1 VINIKILIVWR
12 GLPRPNHPS
21 YARPFYFIK
30 YYSSTDDITLVSPY
44 HNRETLIDMPIRY
57 NGVPERAFKNFFSK
71 ATFSVLRRLTY
82 TNLLYTKD
90 FNVSRQYFP
99 ILQKKINEV
108 LKKERFDLIYSDY
121 STSSYL
127 LYFKR
132 KGRIKAP
139 VVLEFFSPTL
149 YSQRC
154 FLRYGSFRNKI
165 LAFLTYLSFRFLEVK
180 RYGLFEAGIYVC
192 KTHLELSKPFL
203 PKQTFIIPPGVDLEF
218 FRPQPVSSTSSSI
231 TFIGSMNYLSNVASV
246 LHFYSKIYPYIK
258 RELPNVKFYVVGRE
272 PDNRIKKL
280 SFDPSVIVTGSVNDV
295 RPYFAASEV
304 FVNPIII
311 DDGGIKNK
319 VLEAMAMGKAIVSTP
334 LGARDIGATD
344 YENIVIARNDREFAE
359 KVVELL
365 KDEKERRRIGNNARK
380 FVEENYSWEKQS
392 KMLYNVFKELVEGN
406 FDELH

>member
-1 VINIKILIVWR
+1 
-12 GLPRPNHPS
+12 
-21 YARPFYFIK
+21 
-30 YYSSTDDITLVSPY
+30 
-44 HNRETLIDMPIRY
+44 MPIRY

-90 FNVSRQYFP
+90 FNVSRQYSP

-132 KGRIKAP
+132 KDRIKAP

-149 YSQRC
+149 YAQRR
-154 FLRYGSFRNKI
+154 FLRYGSFRDKI

-180 RYGLFEAGIYVC
+180 RYGLFEAGIYVS

-203 PKQTFIIPPGVDLEF
+203 PKQTFVIPPGVDLEF
-218 FRPQPVSSTSSSI
+218 FRPQPIDSTSPTIIFS
-231 TFIGSMNYLSNVASV
+231 GGMNYLPNVASV

-319 VLEAMAMGKAIVSTP
+319 VLEAMAMGKAVVSTP

-380 FVEENYSWEKQS
+380 FVEENYSWRKQS

>member
-1 VINIKILIVWR
+1 MKILIIWQ
-12 GLPRPNHPS
+12 GLPRPNTPTL
-21 YARPFYFIK
+21 ARPFYFIK
-30 YYSSTDDITLVSPY
+30 YCSFTDDITLVSPY
-44 HNRETLIDMPIRY
+44 KIGETLIDVPIRY

-71 ATFSVLRRLTY
+71 ATLSVLRRLTY
-82 TNLLYTKD
+82 TNLRYTKD
-90 FNVSRQYFP
+90 FNISKQYFP
-99 ILQKKINEV
+99 ILLQRKINEI
-108 LKKERFDLIYSDY
+108 LKKERFDLIYSDHY
-121 STSSYL
+121 TCSHL
-127 LYFKR
+127 RYFKR
-132 KGRIKAP
+132 QDRIKAP
-139 VVLEFFSPTL
+139 VVVEFFSPTL

-165 LAFLTYLSFRFLEVK
+165 RAFLTYLSFRFLEVK
-180 RYGLFEAGIYVC
+180 YYGLFEAGIYVS

-218 FRPQPVSSTSSSI
+218 FRPQPVSSISPSI
-231 TFIGSMNYLSNVASV
+231 TFIGSMNYLPNVASI

-295 RPYFAASEV
+295 RPYLAASEV

-319 VLEAMAMGKAIVSTP
+319 VLEAMAMGKAVVSTP

-344 YENIVIARNDREFAE
+344 YENIVIARNDREFAG

-392 KMLYNVFKELVEGN
+392 KMLYNVFKKLVEGN

>member
-1 VINIKILIVWR
+1 LNKLKLANFPHNIYSKYACYKLALRLSGATNPAIFGFTVFAGIPMKYWTCFDTDIKEPWERPNYYNGYPNLFKILETNNVR
-12 GLPRPNHPS
+12 YEVVGTNSKDLPDSSRVVRKHNPREKVPLLN
-21 YARPFYFIK
+21 YFIG
-30 YYSSTDDITLVSPY
+30 DIDHLSHEY
-44 HNRETLIDMPIRY
+44 GQDACETI
-57 NGVPERAFKNFFSK
+57 
-71 ATFSVLRRLTY
+71 RRLREI
-82 TNLLYTKD
+82 D
-90 FNVSRQYFP
+90 E
-99 ILQKKINEV
+99 ILQEK
-108 LKKERFDLIYSDY
+108 
-121 STSSYL
+121 
-127 LYFKR
+127 
-132 KGRIKAP
+132 
-139 VVLEFFSPTL
+139 
-149 YSQRC
+149 
-154 FLRYGSFRNKI
+154 
-165 LAFLTYLSFRFLEVK
+165 
-180 RYGLFEAGIYVC
+180 
-192 KTHLELSKPFL
+192 
-203 PKQTFIIPPGVDLEF
+203 
-218 FRPQPVSSTSSSI
+218 
-231 TFIGSMNYLSNVASV
+231 
-246 LHFYSKIYPYIK
+246 YIK

-319 VLEAMAMGKAIVSTP
+319 VLEAMAMGKAVVSTP

-406 FDELH
+406 FDEFH